1 MSPKKR
7 LGSGYICYYYLF
19 EDFEYKKMHERFQI
33 LRIDDLDPS
42 FFFQNISA
50 KLINV
55 TYY

>member
-42 FFFQNISA
+42 YFFQNISA
-50 KLINV
+50 KLMNV